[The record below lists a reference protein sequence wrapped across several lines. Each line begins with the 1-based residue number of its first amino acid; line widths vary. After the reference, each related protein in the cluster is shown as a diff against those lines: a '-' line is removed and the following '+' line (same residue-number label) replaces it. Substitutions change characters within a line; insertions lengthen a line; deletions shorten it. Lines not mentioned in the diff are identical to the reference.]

1 MKVLILMGSPRL
13 QGCTAQLC
21 GYFIDELQ
29 AHGAQVR
36 YTELERL
43 TVNPC
48 RECYVCQD
56 IAGEYGCP
64 QKDDMQA
71 VADDILWAD
80 LIVLATPIFSW
91 YCTAKMKAV
100 LDRHYGFNKYYGSA
114 EGCLWEGK
122 KVGIIAAHGYEAD
135 YATEPF
141 ETGIRRLC
149 IHSRLKYAGIF
160 SVQDTDNLASF
171 RTKEAE
177 EGARAFARHLLSEES
192 CDPEFRR

>member
-13 QGCTAQLC
+13 HGNTAELC
-21 GYFIDELQ
+21 RYFIEELQ
-29 AHGAQVR
+29 AQSAEVR

-56 IAGEYGCP
+56 IEGEYGCP
-64 QKDDMQA
+64 QKDDMA
-71 VADDILWAD
+71 AIAADILWAD
-80 LIVLATPIFSW
+80 LIILATPIFSW
-91 YCTAKMKAV
+91 YCTAKMKTV

-122 KVGIIAAHGYEAD
+122 KVGIIATHGYEGD

-141 ETGIRRLC
+141 ETGIKRLC
-149 IHSRLKYAGIF
+149 VHSRLQYAGIY

-171 RTKEAE
+171 RTPQAA
-177 EGARAFARHLLSEES
+177 EGARAFAGRLIAEET
-192 CDPEFRR
+192 

>member
-13 QGCTAQLC
+13 RGNTAELC
-21 GYFIDELQ
+21 KYFIDELRVQ
-29 AHGAQVR
+29 KTEVK
-36 YTELERL
+36 YIELEKM

-56 IAGEYGCP
+56 VAGEYGCA
-64 QKDDMQA
+64 QKDDMVEIA
-71 VADDILWAD
+71 NEILWAD

-100 LDRHYGFNKYYGSA
+100 LDRHYGFNKYYGNA

-122 KVGIIAAHGYEAD
+122 RVGIIATHGYDGD

-141 ETGIRRLC
+141 ETGVKRLC
-149 IHSRLKYAGIF
+149 IHSNLKYVGMF
-160 SVQDTDNLASF
+160 SVQDNDNLASF
-171 RTKEAE
+171 QTEEAI
-177 EGARAFARHLLSEES
+177 EGAKAFARKVTNKQA
-192 CDPEFRR
+192 